1 MRYPLYYNYTYDEQ
15 GRRKNMPYAGIAQGN
30 TTNASDCNV
39 FYNGMKARYGSAN
52 VLAAGFTVG
61 SDTVDMSNIASVTN
75 FKAAKNVHVLYWSSH
90 GSSYPRLNAG
100 GPKEFESGN
109 TAYVHWCDSTR
120 FFCIITS
127 A

>member
-1 MRYPLYYNYTYDEQ
+1 
-15 GRRKNMPYAGIAQGN
+15 MPYAGIAQGN

-52 VLAAGFTVG
+52 VFAAGLTVG
-61 SDTVDMSNIASVTN
+61 SDNVDMDDIASVTN

-120 FFCIITS
+120 FFVLSYNLFATE
-127 A
+127 